1 MERKLSSGAAFLLK
15 PPIFCAEFLSFDPA
29 RDFFFFSFRCNN
41 VGSVKCNTFLDITKM
56 GIDFVDLLRSASC

>member
-1 MERKLSSGAAFLLK
+1 MERKLSSGAAFPSQAADFL
-15 PPIFCAEFLSFDPA
+15 CAEFLLFDPA

-56 GIDFVDLLRSASC
+56 GIDLSIC